1 MKITQF
7 FLCYSFCWMIAGCY
21 GPPKDRVQISD
32 TYLNKE
38 GKNYKTILIVYS
50 GTSIDRIMLD
60 NLSEELVI
68 KLEKKGIGVFT
79 DFLSDEKSRNS
90 KYIAG
95 LANQRKVDAVLEI
108 IPLDAAKIGEYYRMH
123 PGFETRTSK
132 AGQRY
137 SLLLFDL
144 ASQEKPVWGARLN
157 IYISIDRSYPYSNIA
172 NKIIDRLKQNGIWSE
187 VPTSN

>member
-1 MKITQF
+1 MTSAQF
-7 FLCYSFCWMIAGCY
+7 FLCLSFCWMVAGCY

-38 GKNYKTILIVYS
+38 EKNYKTILIVYS

-68 KLEKKGIGVFT
+68 KLEKKGIGVFRE
-79 DFLSDEKSRNS
+79 FLSDEKSRTS

-95 LANQRKVDAVLEI
+95 LANQRKVDAVLEVM
-108 IPLDAAKIGEYYRMH
+108 PLDGAKIGEYYRMH
-123 PGFETRTSK
+123 PGFETRSAK
-132 AGQRY
+132 VGQRY

-157 IYISIDRSYPYSNIA
+157 IYITIDKAYPYSNIA
-172 NKIIDRLKQNGIWSE
+172 NKIIDRLKQNAIWSE
-187 VPTSN
+187 TAASN